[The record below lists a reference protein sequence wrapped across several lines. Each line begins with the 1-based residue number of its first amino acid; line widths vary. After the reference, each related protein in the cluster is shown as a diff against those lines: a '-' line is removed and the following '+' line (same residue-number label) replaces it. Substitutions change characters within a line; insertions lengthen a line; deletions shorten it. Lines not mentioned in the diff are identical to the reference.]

1 MTNEQIRIEYAPD
14 QEAQEAIWCHACRTP
29 IFASQIMD
37 LIDMADEDPLYQPE
51 ICVSKDTEIGKAE
64 GCKCGLLL
72 KGKVVLMA
80 VQDLQSGNTD
90 SHSNIDPQTGQRL
103 AKEGDIPYLVKKYKD
118 LEAKDCLYTESWL
131 RPTQILAFWMKQDA
145 KIDPFW
151 IKRNIGDV
159 PIIIV

>member
-1 MTNEQIRIEYAPD
+1 
-14 QEAQEAIWCHACRTP
+14 
-29 IFASQIMD
+29 
-37 LIDMADEDPLYQPE
+37 
-51 ICVSKDTEIGKAE
+51 
-64 GCKCGLLL
+64 
-72 KGKVVLMA
+72 MA

-131 RPTQILAFWMKQDA
+131 RPTKILAFWMKQDA